1 MKSFLKML
9 INRLRKTFIYK
20 VLALKYHQLMVA
32 ISPRIEMARAYKV
45 AFNKKPNFKNPQ
57 DLIEKIFWLQLNT
70 DTSLWTKCADKYRMR
85 EYVRECGFEN
95 NLPKLLGHWNSAEN
109 ISFENFPQNFILK
122 TNNGCGTCL
131 VVKDGQYDL
140 DSIKKQF
147 KQWLALP
154 FGYSGGQL
162 HYTRIKPCILAEELL
177 EQSSLEKK
185 ISPYSLI
192 DYKIWCFNG
201 KPEIILVF
209 YNRGRNGVNV
219 ALYNLKWTAMP
230 EHLVTGSSFY
240 HYNPLIEIPKPACL
254 DEMLKMASTLSLPFP
269 EVRCDFYVIDDK
281 PYIGELTFT
290 SGFPSMTKDFYNYLG
305 SKIEL

>member
-20 VLALKYHQLMVA
+20 VLAFKYHQLMVA
-32 ISPRIEMARAYKV
+32 ISPRIEMARAYKS
-45 AFNKKPNFKNPQ
+45 AFNRSPNFKDPKNFV
-57 DLIEKIFWLQLNT
+57 EKIFWLQLNI

-109 ISFENFPQNFILK
+109 ISFKNFPKNFILK

-177 EQSSLEKK
+177 EQSDQDKM
-185 ISPYSLI
+185 ISPTSLI
-192 DYKIWCFNG
+192 DYKVFCFNG
-201 KPEIILVF
+201 KPEAILIV
-209 YNRGRNGVNV
+209 YNRTSDGVYI
-219 ALYNLKWTAMP
+219 ALYDLSWNAIP
-230 EHLVTGSSFY
+230 EHLV
-240 HYNPLIEIPKPACL
+240 
-254 DEMLKMASTLSLPFP
+254 
-269 EVRCDFYVIDDK
+269 CDSDRKSVV
-281 PYIGELTFT
+281 
-290 SGFPSMTKDFYNYLG
+290 
-305 SKIEL
+305 